1 MYLIADL
8 ANKSDGQF
16 IILLKKMFLN
26 VKFFYYKVDLT
37 NVKKTPA
44 YTNLLSVGII
54 DLWNRLFMRVSYM
67 LNNLS
72 TIKIF

>member
-16 IILLKKMFLN
+16 IILLKNMFLN

-54 DLWNRLFMRVSYM
+54 DL
-67 LNNLS
+67 
-72 TIKIF
+72 